1 MAVTEPAQH
10 EPDVVENVPRL
21 ASYGGYIRETWQRR
35 SLVRVLASRKLKA
48 NYEMTLVGF
57 AWWIFEPLSLAMVY
71 FVLFNIISNRG
82 PEFMVL
88 LLSALLPYKWLRQT
102 IIASMNTVSANA
114 NLVSDIYFPRA
125 LLPMTDLAV
134 GASHFGIA
142 LLLMPPL
149 MAVFGFPFTAKMFL
163 LPVIIAIEAVL
174 ALGLAYPSAVWGLY
188 FQNLSNFSGNFIRMW
203 FYLSPS
209 LWTLEEIDS
218 GAWYYGLVRANP
230 LTGLFE
236 GYRSVFLGAPLHL
249 VDLAITCAWA
259 IVLFLIGSYYF
270 TRRES
275 QFGKLV

>member
-1 MAVTEPAQH
+1 MDLSEAAHH
-10 EPDVVENVPRL
+10 ESETVENVPRL
-21 ASYGGYIRETWQRR
+21 ASYGGYIKETWERR
-35 SLVRVLASRKLKA
+35 GLVRVLASRKLKA

-82 PEFMVL
+82 PAFMVL

-102 IIASMNTVSANA
+102 IISSMNTVSANA
-114 NLVSDIYFPRA
+114 NLVQDIYFPRA

-149 MAVFGFPFTAKMFL
+149 MAVFGYPFTAKMFL
-163 LPVIIAIEAVL
+163 LPVIILIEAVL
-174 ALGLAYPSAVWGLY
+174 ALGFAYPAAVWGLY
-188 FQNLSNFSGNFIRMW
+188 FQNLSNFTGNFIRMW

-209 LWTLEEIDS
+209 VWTLEEIDNPTFRV
-218 GAWYYGLVRANP
+218 LIRINP

-249 VDLAITCAWA
+249 VDLGITLVWA
-259 IVLFLIGSYYF
+259 VVLFLIGSYYF